1 VNEPLARAST
11 ENAIVSRW
19 LGGQSQRGI
28 AQELGVSRWCVAR
41 TIRLHREARVA
52 DPDVPVNQELPA
64 PLVHRSSKLDAYQ
77 SSITQLLERYPNL
90 SAIRVFEELKK
101 QGYDGG
107 YTILRERVKQLRHVP
122 TKPLTIRFETGPGVQ
137 AQMDWS
143 VYDLDFTHEGR
154 RRVNLF
160 SYVLGYSRRQY
171 LCFTA
176 QQDFE
181 TTVRQHILAFE
192 HLQGVA
198 ATCLYDNMKV
208 VVTRWEDEQPI
219 YNTRFLAFATHY
231 GYRPWAC
238 RPRRP
243 ETKGKVERPFHYV
256 ETSLLSGRCFRTLE
270 HLNEVTR
277 WWLTHHADVRIHRT
291 TKKRPLDAH
300 AEEQPHLLPL
310 PTHHYDTAR
319 VIYRIVNSDGTVI
332 YGNNHYSVPWRLV
345 GELLPVRVTET
356 ELWVYNRHIQQV
368 ARHELVPGATGEQ
381 RIDPAHRPPAN
392 QAQQIDQL
400 RLRFAELGEVAS
412 RFLEGLLSKQRCGKH
427 QAARVLGLLGG
438 YHRAD
443 LLAAMERALRY
454 HAYSLS
460 ALERILSHQ
469 ATPKTAWQSL
479 SESEQETLRKLSDT
493 PSIEPRSSQDYQYL
507 LFEEHDSD
515 APDETQRHD
524 DPGTDPPAPGDTQDP
539 DAGGA
544 SG

>member
-1 VNEPLARAST
+1 MNASFEHSST

-28 AQELGVSRWCVAR
+28 AKELGVSRWCVDR
-41 TIRLHREARVA
+41 TIQAHRKARDA

-64 PLVHRSSKLDAYQ
+64 PTVHRSSKLDTFQTHIAR
-77 SSITQLLERYPNL
+77 LLERYPNL
-90 SAIRVFEELKK
+90 SVIRIFEELKK

-107 YTILRERVKQLRHVP
+107 YTILRERVKQLRSVP
-122 TKPLTIRFETGPGVQ
+122 RKPLTVRFETAPGVQ

-143 VYDLDFTHEGR
+143 VYDIDFTHEGR

-160 SYVLGYSRRQY
+160 SYILGYSRRQY
-171 LCFTA
+171 LCFTE

-243 ETKGKVERPFHYV
+243 ETKGKVERPFFYV
-256 ETSLLSGRCFRTLE
+256 ETNLLSGRTFRTLE

-277 WWLTHHADVRIHRT
+277 WWLTHHADVRVHRT
-291 TKKRPLDAH
+291 TKKRPVDAH
-300 AEEQPHLLPL
+300 AEEQPQLLPL
-310 PTHHYDTAR
+310 PAHHYDTAR
-319 VIYRIVNSDGTVI
+319 VLYRIVNSDGTIVC
-332 YGNNHYSVPWRLV
+332 GNNYYSVPWRLV

-356 ELWVYNRHIQQV
+356 ELWVYNRHIQPV
-368 ARHELVPGATGEQ
+368 ARHVLAQGTTGQ
-381 RIDPAHRPPAN
+381 QVVDPAHRPPAN
-392 QAQQIDQL
+392 QAQQLEQL
-400 RLRFAELGEVAS
+400 RTRFAELGEVAS
-412 RFLEGLLSKQRCGKH
+412 QFLEGLLNKQRYGKR
-427 QAARVLGLLGG
+427 QAGRVLALLGG

-460 ALERILSHQ
+460 ALERILSIQ
-469 ATPKTAWQSL
+469 ATPKTSWQSL
-479 SESEQETLRKLSDT
+479 SESAQETLRKLTDT
-493 PSIEPRSSQDYQYL
+493 PSIQPRSSHDYQYL
-507 LFEEHDSD
+507 LFEECDAD
-515 APDETQRHD
+515 APDEAQRCD
-524 DPGTDPPAPGDTQDP
+524 DPGPDPAAPGDAQDP